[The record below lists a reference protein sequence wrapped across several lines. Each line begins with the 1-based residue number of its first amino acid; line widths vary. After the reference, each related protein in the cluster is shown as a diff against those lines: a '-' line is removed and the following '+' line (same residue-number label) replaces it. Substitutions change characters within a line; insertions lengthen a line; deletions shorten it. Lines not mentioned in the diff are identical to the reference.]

1 VYYSTFLGLVGP
13 SGDDF
18 CLWVQSDNLII
29 KRLDLSV
36 VVVYSLEVAGVPPM
50 KKYSITIQ
58 EHQEYGGLG
67 IVVDTSR
74 GYFEPG
80 IDGLV
85 VAHDIL
91 EHTVKPHS
99 CGYTDELMAIGGYVA
114 GRVENCYNSRGYRG
128 ARLDDVSGD
137 IQSLFT
143 AALNEDGE
151 DNAFSEI
158 EKCNSYLQDEYTMN
172 ELKKEVKE
180 GIMQALDEWSD
191 GEYGEEDAEKYDIDS
206 IVGWI
211 CKGYQLFKKRF
222 VNVRDYNYLFD
233 SIKNASNA
241 FLSNGYEGQSA
252 TLYVNFT
259 TGDVYIESE
268 DGLDY

>member
-1 VYYSTFLGLVGP
+1 
-13 SGDDF
+13 
-18 CLWVQSDNLII
+18 
-29 KRLDLSV
+29 
-36 VVVYSLEVAGVPPM
+36 M

-67 IVVDTSR
+67 LVVDTRR

-80 IDGLV
+80 SSGLT

-99 CGYTDELMAIGGYVA
+99 CGYTDELMAIGGYIA

-137 IQSLFT
+137 IESLFM
-143 AALNEDGE
+143 AALNEDGD
-151 DNAFSEI
+151 DNAFSKI
-158 EKCNSYLQDEYTMN
+158 EKCNSYLQDEYIMN

-180 GIMQALDEWSD
+180 GIMKALDEWSD
-191 GEYGEEDAEKYDIDS
+191 GEYGEEDAERYDINS

-211 CKGYQLFKKRF
+211 CKGYQQFKKRF
-222 VNVRDYNYLFD
+222 VNVGNYNHLFD
-233 SIKNASNA
+233 SIAKESQA
-241 FLSNGYEGQSA
+241 FLDNGYEGQSA
-252 TLYVNFT
+252 TLYVDFT
-259 TGDVYIESE
+259 SGDAYIESE
-268 DGLDY
+268 DDGQF

>member
-1 VYYSTFLGLVGP
+1 M
-13 SGDDF
+13 
-18 CLWVQSDNLII
+18 
-29 KRLDLSV
+29 
-36 VVVYSLEVAGVPPM
+36 VYSLEVAGIPPM

-67 IVVDTSR
+67 IVVDTGR

-99 CGYTDELMAIGGYVA
+99 CGYTDELMAIGGYIA
-114 GRVENCYNSRGYRG
+114 GRVENCYNSG
-128 ARLDDVSGD
+128 RLDDVSSD

-151 DNAFSEI
+151 DNPFNEI

-180 GIMQALDEWSD
+180 GIMQAYDEWTD
-191 GEYGEEDAEKYDIDS
+191 GEFEGWQIDQYDINS

-222 VNVRDYNYLFD
+222 VNVGNYNYLFD
-233 SIKNASNA
+233 SIKKASNE
-241 FLSNGYEGQSA
+241 FLSNVFEGQSA
-252 TLYVNFT
+252 TLYVDFT
-259 TGDVYIESE
+259 SGDAYIESE

>member
-1 VYYSTFLGLVGP
+1 
-13 SGDDF
+13 
-18 CLWVQSDNLII
+18 
-29 KRLDLSV
+29 
-36 VVVYSLEVAGVPPM
+36 M

-58 EHQEYGGLG
+58 EHQEYGELG
-67 IVVDTSR
+67 IVVDTGR

-99 CGYTDELMAIGGYVA
+99 CGYTDELMAIGGYIA
-114 GRVENCYNSRGYRG
+114 GRVENCYSSGRYRT
-128 ARLDDVSGD
+128 ARLDVVSSD

-143 AALNEDGE
+143 AALDEDGE
-151 DNAFSEI
+151 DNPFNNI

-180 GIMQALDEWSD
+180 GIMQAYDEWTD
-191 GEYGEEDAEKYDIDS
+191 GEFEGQQIDQYDINS

-211 CKGYQLFKKRF
+211 CAGYQLFKKRF
-222 VNVRDYNYLFD
+222 INVGDYNYLFD
-233 SIKNASNA
+233 SIKKESDA
-241 FLSNGYEGQSA
+241 FLSNGFEGQSA
-252 TLYVNFT
+252 TLYVDFT
-259 TGDVYIESE
+259 SGDVYIKEVDTFATVHFS
-268 DGLDY
+268 

>member
-1 VYYSTFLGLVGP
+1 M
-13 SGDDF
+13 
-18 CLWVQSDNLII
+18 
-29 KRLDLSV
+29 
-36 VVVYSLEVAGVPPM
+36 VYSLEVVGIPPM
-50 KKYSITIQ
+50 KKYYITIQ
-58 EHQEYGGLG
+58 EHQEYGELG
-67 IVVDTSR
+67 IVVDTGR

-99 CGYTDELMAIGGYVA
+99 CGYTDELMAIGGYIA

-137 IQSLFT
+137 IQSLLS
-143 AALNEDGE
+143 AALSENGE

-158 EKCNSYLQDEYTMN
+158 EKCNSYLQDEYIMN

-180 GIMQALDEWSD
+180 GILRAYDEWTD
-191 GEYGEEDAEKYDIDS
+191 NEFEGQQIDQYDINS

-211 CKGYQLFKKRF
+211 CFGYQQFKKRF
-222 VNVRDYNYLFD
+222 VNVGNYNYLFD
-233 SIKNASNA
+233 SIKKVSDA
-241 FLSNGYEGQSA
+241 FLNNGYEGQSA

-259 TGDVYIESE
+259 SGDAYIESE
-268 DGLDY
+268 DGGQF

>member
-1 VYYSTFLGLVGP
+1 VA
-13 SGDDF
+13 
-18 CLWVQSDNLII
+18 
-29 KRLDLSV
+29 
-36 VVVYSLEVAGVPPM
+36 VVYSLEVAGIPPM

-67 IVVDTSR
+67 IVVDTGR
-74 GYFEPG
+74 GYFEPAMS
-80 IDGLV
+80 GLT

-99 CGYTDELMAIGGYVA
+99 CGYTDELMAIGGYIA
-114 GRVENCYNSRGYRG
+114 GRVENCYNSSRYRT
-128 ARLDDVSGD
+128 ARLDDVSSD

-151 DNAFSEI
+151 DNPFNNI

-180 GIMQALDEWSD
+180 GIMQAYDEWTD
-191 GEYGEEDAEKYDIDS
+191 GEFEGWQIDQYDINS

-211 CKGYQLFKKRF
+211 CVGYQQFKKRF
-222 VNVRDYNYLFD
+222 VNVGNYNYLFD
-233 SIKNASNA
+233 SIKKKSDA
-241 FLSNGYEGQSA
+241 FLSNGFEGQSA
-252 TLYVNFT
+252 TLYVDFT
-259 TGDVYIESE
+259 SCDVYIESE

>member
-1 VYYSTFLGLVGP
+1 M
-13 SGDDF
+13 
-18 CLWVQSDNLII
+18 
-29 KRLDLSV
+29 
-36 VVVYSLEVAGVPPM
+36 VYSLEVVGIPPM

-58 EHQEYGGLG
+58 EHQEFGVLGL
-67 IVVDTSR
+67 VVDTGR

-91 EHTVKPHS
+91 EHTTKPHS
-99 CGYTDELMAIGGYVA
+99 CGYTDELMAIGGYIA
-114 GRVENCYNSRGYRG
+114 GRVENCYNSSGYRV

-137 IQSLFT
+137 IQSLLSAT
-143 AALNEDGE
+143 LSENGE

-158 EKCNSYLQDEYTMN
+158 EKCNSYLQDEYIMN

-180 GIMQALDEWSD
+180 GIIKALDDWSD

-211 CKGYQLFKKRF
+211 CVGYQQFKKRF
-222 VNVRDYNYLFD
+222 VNVGNYNYLFD
-233 SIKNASNA
+233 SIKKESDA
-241 FLSNGYEGQSA
+241 FLSNGFEGQSA
-252 TLYVNFT
+252 TLYVDFT
-259 TGDVYIESE
+259 SCNVYIKEE
-268 DGLDY
+268 W